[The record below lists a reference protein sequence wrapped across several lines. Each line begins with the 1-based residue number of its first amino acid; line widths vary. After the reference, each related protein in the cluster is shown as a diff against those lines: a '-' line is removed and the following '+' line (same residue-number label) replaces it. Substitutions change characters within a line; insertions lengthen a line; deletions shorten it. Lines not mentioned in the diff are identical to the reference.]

1 MRQITTARVDAQVCV
16 ALGDK
21 ALRRFAGALYVT
33 PTRMVAPKDFSR
45 PWHEQRRLLVP
56 ELQAALD
63 MRRKRGAG
71 IDLAKLLAQPV
82 TLRLRHGGE
91 KLQPDPARPRRHVKD
106 LFQEHGV
113 PPWQRA
119 CVPYLWSGE
128 RLVWVAGLGID
139 VAFQA
144 RAGAPGVVPYWLH
157 LAV

>member
-1 MRQITTARVDAQVCV
+1 M
-16 ALGDK
+16 
-21 ALRRFAGALYVT
+21 
-33 PTRMVAPKDFSR
+33 
-45 PWHEQRRLLVP
+45 
-56 ELQAALD
+56 
-63 MRRKRGAG
+63 
-71 IDLAKLLAQPV
+71 
-82 TLRLRHGGE
+82 
-91 KLQPDPARPRRHVKD
+91 KD